1 MFHKNLFFT
10 LIIVSLLAACSKHSP
25 FEDDKAPLNSIP
37 ISQSNTPVFNE
48 QVIEINQ
55 TQTGQLDKHD
65 LARFVEKIGDAR
77 IVGLGEQT
85 HGTGSVFTLKN
96 QLIQYLHQA
105 HNFDLFIIESGM
117 YDVNTLWQQA
127 KQGQRIKNN
136 APGNIF
142 YMYAN
147 TDEVTPLFDYINQQA
162 KTNSPLTFVGFDSQ
176 HTGALSN
183 KGLVNDL
190 ELSLTNESYKFP
202 TNWQLFKEQLQQV
215 LNVSSERL
223 KTADEKM
230 FFAQLEDLQQ
240 FFLAISKHKRSDITD
255 TIHNDDKY
263 NKTGFWYRITRGL
276 EAQAKRQ
283 WKMSDNRSEEM
294 GKNIE
299 WWATQYP
306 DKKIIV
312 WAHSGHL
319 YRTGFNQ
326 VNAGQVLSERFGEQ
340 YYMVHFTS
348 NDGEFLDFTNMGIKA
363 VSDTNNNSFESIVSQ
378 KSQTNLSFI
387 NVLQQ
392 SLMASELAGKE
403 LEIFINRYQDTLL
416 LSQWEQ
422 YMDGVFVFKKVE
434 AAHYK

>member
-1 MFHKNLFFT
+1 

-263 NKTGFWYRITRGL
+263 NKMGFWYRITRGL